1 MASQVS
7 NVTPALAWQVCV
19 FCKFKF
25 CIEHAHA
32 RKHGCDEAI
41 AKAGREKYGSGGRGT
56 FGGGRPTRTGDELQ
70 RSVWSG
76 PLLVGHVPTR
86 ESRREQHAYTCTGIS
101 KPVWH
106 DSGDAKCTFWRFQT

>member
-1 MASQVS
+1 MRTLLWPWLGQVS
-7 NVTPALAWQVCV
+7 NVNSALAWQVCV

-41 AKAGREKYGSGGRGT
+41 AKAGREKYGSGGGGT

-70 RSVWSG
+70 RSLAARLDAS
-76 PLLVGHVPTR
+76 
-86 ESRREQHAYTCTGIS
+86 EQGRKKKATS
-101 KPVWH
+101 K
-106 DSGDAKCTFWRFQT
+106 KKKKKKR

>member
-1 MASQVS
+1 MRTLLWPWLGQVS

-41 AKAGREKYGSGGRGT
+41 AKAGREKYGSGGGGT
-56 FGGGRPTRTGDELQ
+56 FGAGRPTRTGDELQ
-70 RSVWSG
+70 RSLAARLDAS
-76 PLLVGHVPTR
+76 
-86 ESRREQHAYTCTGIS
+86 EQGRKKKATS
-101 KPVWH
+101 K
-106 DSGDAKCTFWRFQT
+106 KKKKKKR

>member
-1 MASQVS
+1 M
-7 NVTPALAWQVCV
+7 

-41 AKAGREKYGSGGRGT
+41 AKAGREKYGSGGGGT

-70 RSVWSG
+70 RSLAARLDASEQGRKKKATGKTKKKKKSWCWPCYSDLGYSYLPEARAAAVW
-76 PLLVGHVPTR
+76 VR
-86 ESRREQHAYTCTGIS
+86 CAACCQ
-101 KPVWH
+101 
-106 DSGDAKCTFWRFQT
+106 

>member
-1 MASQVS
+1 M
-7 NVTPALAWQVCV
+7 CV

-41 AKAGREKYGSGGRGT
+41 AKAGREKYGSGGGGT

-70 RSVWSG
+70 RSLAARLDAS
-76 PLLVGHVPTR
+76 
-86 ESRREQHAYTCTGIS
+86 EQGRKKKATS
-101 KPVWH
+101 K
-106 DSGDAKCTFWRFQT
+106 KKKKKKR